1 MFVYFF
7 AILGHMKKI
16 LKKLTKKR
24 LIIKTKF
31 DADNPEHVKLYNK
44 AIKQLNEDGVET
56 ETGTQTIL
64 TEYGLKIYLR
74 FSLTSDFIL
83 WIILP
88 LIGLIILIF

>member
-1 MFVYFF
+1 MFVYFDD
-7 AILGHMKKI
+7 IIIGMKQI
-16 LKKLTKKR
+16 IKKLTKKR

-44 AIKQLNEDGVET
+44 AVKQLNEDGVET

-88 LIGLIILIF
+88 LIALITLIF